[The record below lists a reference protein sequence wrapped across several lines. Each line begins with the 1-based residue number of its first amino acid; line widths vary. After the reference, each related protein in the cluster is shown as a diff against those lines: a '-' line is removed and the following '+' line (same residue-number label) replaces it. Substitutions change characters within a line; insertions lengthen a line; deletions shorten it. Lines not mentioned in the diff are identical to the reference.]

1 MTEAPGLMGLIQ
13 QRLSYL
19 SQRQTVLAQNVANAN
34 TPGYKPKDL
43 EPFSFAAALRE
54 TKPAQSQ
61 LSSATLAVTNSAHI
75 QAAAASAA
83 PAGTQFA
90 TKKMKAYEVVPS
102 GNAVTLEQQMS
113 QVSQTAIEY
122 NAFTGIMGR
131 VRGWLRMALGKS
143 SG

>member
-1 MTEAPGLMGLIQ
+1 MTEASGLMGLIQ

-43 EPFSFAAALRE
+43 EPFSFEQALRE
-54 TKPAQSQ
+54 TKPAPTQF
-61 LSSATLAVTNSAHI
+61 SSSTLAVTNPAHI
-75 QAAAASAA
+75 QAVAAGSA
-83 PAGTQFA
+83 PLGTHFA
-90 TKKMKAYEVVPS
+90 TKKMKAYEVSPS
-102 GNAVTLEQQMS
+102 GNAVSLEQQMS

-122 NAFTGIMGR
+122 NAFTGIMGK
-131 VRGWLRMALGKS
+131 VRGWLRMALGKQ